1 MASLHHAAGS
11 PAAFEQRVFSPNP
24 FLKPDSPPAALPP
37 ANAALA
43 PAEAIEVTV
52 LWGTNVLAVEQL
64 SPPRRFAVGEVG
76 GAGGAGTSAEGD
88 VDFALSAEALG
99 SARSELI
106 TLRAGVPLA
115 IFDHAGAPPRVLEK
129 GRPVDASAITLDCGD
144 LALGA
149 RGIELRQD
157 RIVLIER
164 SGVTFRLA
172 GMDKPDR
179 VPRVLLGGADRSSLA
194 TMGTAAILQ
203 GLLVAT
209 LAYLTPSLADA
220 SEAELDH
227 DRLILM
233 QQYLDA
239 SAERN
244 REQEQQTADDTG
256 GQKGAPAE
264 GAKGPEGKAG
274 KPEVA
279 AHNRRMGIQGESAQ
293 RVVGRAE
300 LRAEAEN
307 FGTIGLLNQLNA
319 SNAPSSPWGAE
330 LAMGPDSANG
340 TGDMWGDQIGDVTG
354 HGLGVSGT
362 ERGGGGPGTGI
373 GMGMIGTCMGINC
386 YGNGGDGFGSSIGRG
401 KPDRKPGTFSIR
413 PNGDTVVSGR
423 LPRDVIQRIVRQ
435 NYGRFRNCYEM
446 GLRTN
451 PNLEGRVTA
460 RFVIGRDG
468 AVSNV
473 SSSGDLPDANVKSCV
488 ASAFYG
494 LSFPSPEGGIVTVS
508 YPIMLTPG

>member
-1 MASLHHAAGS
+1 MTSLHAAAGS
-11 PAAFEQRVFSPNP
+11 PVAFDQRVPSVNP
-24 FLKPDSPPAALPP
+24 FLVARQAPLVAAPPAP
-37 ANAALA
+37 ANVTL
-43 PAEAIEVTV
+43 PVAEAVEVTV

-64 SPPRRFAVGEVG
+64 APPRKFSVGEVG
-76 GAGGAGTSAEGD
+76 DAAGG
-88 VDFALSAEALG
+88 VDFVLSADTLG
-99 SARSELI
+99 SGRREIVAMRGG
-106 TLRAGVPLA
+106 APHA
-115 IFDHAGAPPRVLEK
+115 IFDAASTPRVLER
-129 GRPVDASAITLDCGD
+129 GQPVDVSGILVDCSD
-144 LALGA
+144 VALGA

-157 RIVLIER
+157 RVVLVES
-164 SGVTFRLA
+164 SGLTFRVA
-172 GMDKPDR
+172 GMEKPER
-179 VPRVLLGGADRSSLA
+179 VPRMLLGSADRSSLT
-194 TMGTAAILQ
+194 TMGSAAILQ

-209 LAYLTPSLADA
+209 LAYLTPSMADA
-220 SEAELDH
+220 SDAELNQ
-227 DRLILM
+227 DRFVLM

-244 REQEQQTADDTG
+244 REEKQETADDAS

-274 KPEVA
+274 KPEVHA
-279 AHNRRMGIQGESAQ
+279 QNKRMGIQGDSPQ

-319 SNAPSSPWGAE
+319 TNAPSSPWGAE

-340 TGDMWGDQIGDVTG
+340 TGDLWSDDIGDISG
-354 HGLGVSGT
+354 SGLGVSGT
-362 ERGGGGPGTGI
+362 ERGGGGLGFGI
-373 GMGMIGTCMGINC
+373 AMGNIGTCAGLNC
-386 YGNGGDGFGSSIGRG
+386 YGNGKDGWGGSVGRRG
-401 KPDRKPGTFSIR
+401 NEHQTKVPTVRPGETIA
-413 PNGDTVVSGR
+413 SGR
-423 LPRDVIQRIVRQ
+423 LPKEVIQRIVRQ
-435 NYGRFRNCYEM
+435 NYGRFRACYEI

-473 SSSGDLPDANVKSCV
+473 SSSGDLPDAAVKSCV

-494 LSFPSPEGGIVTVS
+494 LSFPTPDNGIVTVS
-508 YPIMLTPG
+508 YPIMLTPS